1 MSLIPVE
8 YHGIRTTGPEQF
20 TCVILRWAEQN
31 RILPIWISPLAA
43 AEIEV
48 RDSGYSPRRPGTHE
62 LLADALTRL
71 GTGVTAIT
79 ITSYF
84 EGTFIASIV
93 MKDGEELDARASD
106 ALILARMLELD
117 VKVEE
122 DVLTQA
128 SFFVSD
134 EDLHDYLHLQV
145 TDLPAAQEDLSAS
158 GDAQADAD
166 FEEMMRSLGMSD
178 KDFLSQTDS
187 DTDSDTDSEEESDE
201 GGDEG
206 K

>member
-1 MSLIPVE
+1 M
-8 YHGIRTTGPEQF
+8 
-20 TCVILRWAEQN
+20 ILRWAEQN

-71 GTGVTAIT
+71 GSGVTSIA

-117 VKVEE
+117 VRVDE
-122 DVLTQA
+122 DVLNQA

-134 EDLHDYLHLQV
+134 EDLKDYLHLRLAG
-145 TDLPAAQEDLSAS
+145 TTAAQDDASAS

-178 KDFLSQTDS
+178 TDFLTDPEAGPE
-187 DTDSDTDSEEESDE
+187 DQSDE
-201 GGDEG
+201 GGGEG